1 MKVTKQQL
9 LDTILQI
16 SDKVDKMLIKIN
28 EQKDEIAELK
38 QRNSALL
45 QNNRHTLDQIK
56 GYIQELEEIRSNYV
70 NSSGQSGRQE
80 V

>member
-56 GYIQELEEIRSNYV
+56 GYIQELEEIRSHYV